1 MGQFTDTEIDIAKSV
16 DLVDLAESVQIPLK
30 RKGRFYYV
38 DGMDSAMIFNRS
50 SWYRYSRGVGGST
63 IDFLM
68 YFKDMEFKEAVS
80 YLLDFAG
87 YIKMDVPMKQTRNRR
102 LEKPF
107 ESKPK
112 EKEKVPFILPEKS
125 RGCRGLYAYLTKRR
139 KLSQDIINHWLKND
153 LMYESQKYH
162 NIVFL
167 GKSANGEV
175 KFASQRGIHDMYGK
189 PFKGDV
195 PGNDKKYGVNLIPS
209 ESQEI
214 NVYEAAIDAM
224 SDMDFR
230 KDYKTGILALG
241 MVSDGPLQT
250 VLEEHPDIK
259 TLNFC
264 LDNDGPG
271 RKAAKKLAR
280 KYVLEE
286 YEVFVRLPP
295 FGKDYNFFL
304 QCERENRSL
313 WEQVNRIGTRTGKDL
328 QEPERLKEGERKFLH
343 IPESVPDGKQIFV
356 NTMNVIPQRAAA
368 R

>member
-1 MGQFTDTEIDIAKSV
+1 
-16 DLVDLAESVQIPLK
+16 
-30 RKGRFYYV
+30 
-38 DGMDSAMIFNRS
+38 
-50 SWYRYSRGVGGST
+50 
-63 IDFLM
+63 
-68 YFKDMEFKEAVS
+68 
-80 YLLDFAG
+80 
-87 YIKMDVPMKQTRNRR
+87 
-102 LEKPF
+102 
-107 ESKPK
+107 
-112 EKEKVPFILPEKS
+112 
-125 RGCRGLYAYLTKRR
+125 
-139 KLSQDIINHWLKND
+139 
-153 LMYESQKYH
+153 MYESEKYH

-167 GKSANGEV
+167 GKNANGEV

-209 ESQEI
+209 ESKEI

-356 NTMNVIPQRAAA
+356 NTINVIPQRAAA

>member
-87 YIKMDVPMKQTRNRR
+87 YIKMDVPMEQTRNRR

-167 GKSANGEV
+167 GEKCKWRSEV
-175 KFASQRGIHDMYGK
+175 CK
-189 PFKGDV
+189 PE
-195 PGNDKKYGVNLIPS
+195 GNP
-209 ESQEI
+209 
-214 NVYEAAIDAM
+214 
-224 SDMDFR
+224 
-230 KDYKTGILALG
+230 
-241 MVSDGPLQT
+241 
-250 VLEEHPDIK
+250 
-259 TLNFC
+259 
-264 LDNDGPG
+264 
-271 RKAAKKLAR
+271 
-280 KYVLEE
+280 
-286 YEVFVRLPP
+286 
-295 FGKDYNFFL
+295 
-304 QCERENRSL
+304 
-313 WEQVNRIGTRTGKDL
+313 
-328 QEPERLKEGERKFLH
+328 
-343 IPESVPDGKQIFV
+343 
-356 NTMNVIPQRAAA
+356 
-368 R
+368 

>member
-1 MGQFTDTEIDIAKSV
+1 
-16 DLVDLAESVQIPLK
+16 
-30 RKGRFYYV
+30 
-38 DGMDSAMIFNRS
+38 
-50 SWYRYSRGVGGST
+50 
-63 IDFLM
+63 
-68 YFKDMEFKEAVS
+68 
-80 YLLDFAG
+80 
-87 YIKMDVPMKQTRNRR
+87 
-102 LEKPF
+102 
-107 ESKPK
+107 
-112 EKEKVPFILPEKS
+112 
-125 RGCRGLYAYLTKRR
+125 
-139 KLSQDIINHWLKND
+139 
-153 LMYESQKYH
+153 
-162 NIVFL
+162 
-167 GKSANGEV
+167 
-175 KFASQRGIHDMYGK
+175 
-189 PFKGDV
+189 
-195 PGNDKKYGVNLIPS
+195 
-209 ESQEI
+209 
-214 NVYEAAIDAM
+214 M

>member
-1 MGQFTDTEIDIAKSV
+1 MGQFMDTEIEIAKSV
-16 DLVDLAESVQIPLK
+16 DLVNLAESVQIPLK

-68 YFKDMEFKEAVS
+68 YFKNMQFKEAVS

-87 YIKMDVPMKQTRNRR
+87 YLKMDEPVNWKQDR
-102 LEKPF
+102 PF
-107 ESKPK
+107 EKVPGDRPK
-112 EKEKVPFILPEKS
+112 EKEKVPFVLPEKS
-125 RGCRGLYAYLTKRR
+125 QNCRGLYAYLMKSR
-139 KLSQDIINHWLKND
+139 KLSQEIINYWLKND
-153 LMYESQKYH
+153 LMYESRKHH

-167 GKSANGEV
+167 GKNAQGEV
-175 KFASQRGIHDMYGK
+175 KFASQRGIRDRYGK

-195 PGNDKKYGVNLIPS
+195 PGNDKKYGVNLIPP
-209 ESQEI
+209 ESREVNI
-214 NVYEAAIDAM
+214 YEAAIDAM

-259 TLNFC
+259 ILNFC
-264 LDNDGPG
+264 LDNDGSG

-313 WEQVNRIGTRTGKDL
+313 WEQVNRIGIGMGRNL
-328 QEPERLKEGERKFLH
+328 QEPERLKEGERRFLY
-343 IPESVPDGKQIFV
+343 IPERVPDRKAVFV
-356 NTMNVIPQRAAA
+356 NTAKAVPQRAAV